1 MQVRMAGKLYMFFII
16 NTIKIHS
23 MATNT
28 NPQHNEGPV
37 ATAIEEQTA
46 KLPSDLFLWTGI
58 AFMAL
63 SLGMQLAGKQ
73 KASNFVGHWPA
84 NILLLGLY
92 NKLVKLEGHD

>member
-1 MQVRMAGKLYMFFII
+1 MAK
-16 NTIKIHS
+16 
-23 MATNT
+23 NT
-28 NPQHNEGPV
+28 NPQHTEGPV

-58 AFMAL
+58 GFMAV
-63 SLGMQLAGKQ
+63 SLVLQIAGRQ

-84 NILLLGLY
+84 NILLMGLY